1 MVSIKLKFRAS
12 TKECKEGFLLFQI
25 IYNHTVRYIKTGYL
39 VYSEE
44 WDSKNERILLPDI
57 SDSRYESLN
66 SMQND
71 IRWQLKRFESLTKV
85 FETKEYTVDDI
96 VDAFQGETRDGKG
109 LFDYMYKQI
118 QRLKKL
124 GRVRSSETM
133 DCTLRSFMHFRGGI
147 DISFS
152 NLSKDV
158 MEKYEAYMKVKG
170 LTRNTSS
177 FYMRNLRTAYK
188 KAVDEGL
195 TVDNQPFCKVYTGV
209 DKTVKRAISIDSI
222 RKIKELDLTFRPALD
237 YARDM
242 LLFSFYMRG
251 MSFVDMAYLR
261 KKDLVNGYIC
271 YRRKKTGQQLTIELT
286 TKARLIISKYRNK
299 TQYLL
304 PIITNEN
311 GEERKQYKGQLMRIN
326 RHLKTIGKMVDLPI
340 PLSTYVMRH
349 AWATIA
355 RDKGIDLAIIS
366 QGLGHENEA
375 TTRIYLDSILSAKVD
390 EANRLILD
398 EL

>member
-12 TKECKEGFLLFQI
+12 TKECKEGALFFQI
-25 IYNHTVRYIKTGYL
+25 IHNRAVRRIKAGYHI
-39 VYSEE
+39 YPQE
-44 WDSKNERILLPDI
+44 WDNKTNNILI
-57 SDSRYESLN
+57 SNTSDLRHAYLN
-66 SMQND
+66 SIQND
-71 IRWQLKRFESLTKV
+71 IKWKQKRLENLV
-85 FETKEYTVDDI
+85 KEIKIKKYTIDDI
-96 VDAFQGETRDGKG
+96 IRAFQGETEDGKG
-109 LFDYMYKQI
+109 VFDYMHRQI
-118 QRLKKL
+118 QRLKNL
-124 GRVRSSETM
+124 GRDRCSETI
-133 DCTLRSFMHFRGGI
+133 DCTLKSFMRFRGGI
-147 DISFS
+147 DISFP

-158 MEKYEAYMKVKG
+158 MEQYEAYMKHKK

-177 FYMRNLRTAYK
+177 FYMRNLRTIYK

-195 TVDNQPFCKVYTGV
+195 TKDNQPFRKVYTGI

-222 RKIKELDLTFRPALD
+222 RKIKELDLRLRPALD

-251 MSFVDMAYLR
+251 MSFVDIAYLK
-261 KKDLVNGYIC
+261 KKDSLNGYIS
-271 YRRKKTGQQLTIELT
+271 YRRKKTGQQLTVKLT
-286 TKARLIISKYRNK
+286 KEAQSIISKYKNE

-311 GEERKQYKGQLMRIN
+311 DNERKQYQNQLIRIN
-326 RHLKTIGKMVDLPI
+326 RHLKTIGNMVGLSV

-375 TTRIYLDSILSAKVD
+375 TTRIYLDSIRAEKID
-390 EANRLILD
+390 EANQLILD

>member
-1 MVSIKLKFRAS
+1 
-12 TKECKEGFLLFQI
+12 
-25 IYNHTVRYIKTGYL
+25 
-39 VYSEE
+39 
-44 WDSKNERILLPDI
+44 
-57 SDSRYESLN
+57 
-66 SMQND
+66 
-71 IRWQLKRFESLTKV
+71 
-85 FETKEYTVDDI
+85 
-96 VDAFQGETRDGKG
+96 
-109 LFDYMYKQI
+109 MYRQI
-118 QRLKKL
+118 QHLKNL
-124 GRVRSSETM
+124 GRDRCSETIGS
-133 DCTLRSFMHFRGGI
+133 TLRSFMRFRGGI
-147 DISFS
+147 DISFP

-158 MEKYEAYMKVKG
+158 MEQYEAYMKLKK

-177 FYMRNLRTAYK
+177 FYMRNLRTIYK

-195 TVDNQPFCKVYTGV
+195 TTDNQPFRKVYTGV

-222 RKIKELDLTFRPALD
+222 RKIKELDLSFRPALD

-261 KKDLVNGYIC
+261 KKDLLNGYIC
-271 YRRKKTGQQLTIELT
+271 YRRKKTGQQLTVKLT
-286 TKARLIISKYRNK
+286 TEAQSIISKYKNG

-304 PIITNEN
+304 PIITKEN
-311 GEERKQYKGQLMRIN
+311 GNERKQYQGQLIQIN
-326 RHLKTIGKMVDLPI
+326 RHLKTIGNMAGLSV

-375 TTRIYLDSILSAKVD
+375 TTRIYLDSIRAAKVD
-390 EANRLILD
+390 EANQLILD
-398 EL
+398 DL